1 MNGAVKE
8 TVKKKSFR
16 IKYIMDKYGLILALI
31 VLCLIM
37 SLSTTTFLQVRNI
50 VNVIRQISII
60 SILAIGVT
68 YVILTG
74 GIDLSLGSL
83 VAVAGV
89 SAATFAHPDTY
100 PLIVPIAV
108 GILVGV
114 AFGLFNGI
122 VITRGG
128 VAPFITTLGVMTAAR
143 GTALII
149 AKGRPISNLSDSFNF
164 IGGGELFGIPFPIII
179 FLVVFIV
186 SHFILSK
193 TKFGRYIYAIGG
205 NEEAA
210 RASGVKVKK
219 VKTLVYVICSG
230 LAGLAGV
237 IQSSRIAVGQPSIG
251 EGYELDAI
259 AAVVIGG
266 TSLEGGI
273 GTVFGTI
280 IGSLII
286 GVLNNGLDLLNV
298 PSYYQQVV
306 KGLIIIGAVLL
317 DRKK

>member
-1 MNGAVKE
+1 
-8 TVKKKSFR
+8 
-16 IKYIMDKYGLILALI
+16 MDKYGLILALI

>member
-1 MNGAVKE
+1 LNGAVKE